1 MAAHGAFSSPGSAA
15 AGLLQRVE
23 VSGFRLLRRASAT
36 QQKCRK
42 IQAPKGLRE
51 MAAGR
56 TANVNFL
63 LVFTGQ
69 NGPPIQKPIVKSL
82 ILEVASPRGGRAG
95 LQAGCRGRRKQ
106 GPGGEARRQSPAGAP
121 GRTANVNFLLVFT
134 GQSGATI
141 QKLTVKSPVFR
152 TGATPNIMHVCLPCT
167 MIGSQS
173 QHRALACPHHPRS
186 LDDQDFDRTVITI
199 IPT

>member
-1 MAAHGAFSSPGSAA
+1 MAVHVACSWPGSVAH
-15 AGLLQRVE
+15 GLLQRVE
-23 VSGFRLLRRASAT
+23 VSGFRLSRRASAT

-42 IQAPKGLRE
+42 IQAPKGLRG
-51 MAAGR
+51 MAPGR
-56 TANVNFL
+56 TANVNSL

-121 GRTANVNFLLVFT
+121 GRTANANFLLVFT

-141 QKLTVKSPVFR
+141 QKL
-152 TGATPNIMHVCLPCT
+152 NIK
-167 MIGSQS
+167 
-173 QHRALACPHHPRS
+173 
-186 LDDQDFDRTVITI
+186 
-199 IPT
+199 